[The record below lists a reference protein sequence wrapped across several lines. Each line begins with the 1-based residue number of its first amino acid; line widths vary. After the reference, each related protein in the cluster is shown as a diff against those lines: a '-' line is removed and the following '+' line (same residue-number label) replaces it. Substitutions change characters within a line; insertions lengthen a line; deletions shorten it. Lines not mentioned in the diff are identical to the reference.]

1 MHKKA
6 KKSNRFK
13 NSFLITAVFL
23 IMGTACA
30 PQQEQNKTSSAIKTP
45 KVLTVS
51 WNKDVGDLN
60 AHTYTPNQFF
70 AQASVYEGLLK
81 YGKDGKIEPSLATSW
96 KIEENGKKITF
107 SLRKGVK
114 FSDGTP
120 FTAKNAKRNFDAIL
134 KNQKAHA
141 WMEVMNQIE
150 TTQAP
155 TDDVFVIRL
164 KNAYEPALQ
173 ELTYIRPVRFMGDA
187 AFPEGDDTS
196 KGFKSP
202 IGTGPWMLDTYEKD
216 KQAVFKRNPY
226 YWGTPPSIDEIRVVV
241 IPDGEVRTLAL
252 KNGEIDLIYGIGL
265 INLDTFKKLKEE
277 GLYTTSVSP
286 PLATRTMV
294 LNTNRGPTS
303 EIAVRRALQY
313 GFDKKT
319 IIDFL
324 FHGIEPQADQLMSPN
339 IPYVDQNI
347 ANAYPYDLIKANGI
361 LEDAGWLMDPKTQI
375 RQKQGKPL
383 QLSLRYLR
391 ADSVQSQLATYVK
404 TNFKKI
410 GVEILLL
417 GEEEQQFWDYAF
429 KGDFDIVFDETWGAP
444 YDPHSYLSAMRKDE
458 HSSSSFQAQKGLG
471 IRTQLHAW
479 IDQALVTLDETQ
491 RRTLYRNVLQTL
503 QDEAVYIPISYQVNV
518 AVYDPKRITS
528 FQFPST
534 HYEFP
539 WHAIEKQ

>member
-1 MHKKA
+1 
-6 KKSNRFK
+6 
-13 NSFLITAVFL
+13 
-23 IMGTACA
+23 
-30 PQQEQNKTSSAIKTP
+30 
-45 KVLTVS
+45 
-51 WNKDVGDLN
+51 
-60 AHTYTPNQFF
+60 
-70 AQASVYEGLLK
+70 
-81 YGKDGKIEPSLATSW
+81 
-96 KIEENGKKITF
+96 
-107 SLRKGVK
+107 
-114 FSDGTP
+114 
-120 FTAKNAKRNFDAIL
+120 
-134 KNQKAHA
+134 
-141 WMEVMNQIE
+141 
-150 TTQAP
+150 
-155 TDDVFVIRL
+155 
-164 KNAYEPALQ
+164 
-173 ELTYIRPVRFMGDA
+173 
-187 AFPEGDDTS
+187 
-196 KGFKSP
+196 
-202 IGTGPWMLDTYEKD
+202 
-216 KQAVFKRNPY
+216 
-226 YWGTPPSIDEIRVVV
+226 
-241 IPDGEVRTLAL
+241 
-252 KNGEIDLIYGIGL
+252 
-265 INLDTFKKLKEE
+265 
-277 GLYTTSVSP
+277 
-286 PLATRTMV
+286 MV

-391 ADSVQSQLATYVK
+391 AYSVQSQLATYVK